1 MVVTAA
7 DHSVAAGRID
17 QVNQHLHAAP
27 RMPATWPYQVG
38 VIPSQAEWFQ
48 DRVETSR
55 LAQLLAS
62 GGTAVVES
70 ADQVPTG
77 GVLAGMGGVGKTQLA
92 AHYARTA
99 WQAGTLDLLVWITA
113 SSRSA
118 VVAGY
123 AQAAV
128 EILGA
133 DSGDPEAARTF
144 LAWLEPKPQ
153 PSPCRWLVVLDDVAD
168 PVDLR
173 GWWPPASP
181 HGRTLATTRR
191 KDAALTG
198 AGRRLIE
205 IGLFTETQAL
215 AYLTSALADHGR
227 IEPEEQLTALAR
239 DLGQLPLALSQAAA
253 YLIDAGTSCQ
263 DYRGLLADRTRSLAD
278 AAPDVLPDDQT
289 HTVAAAWSLSLDR
302 ADTLRPAGLARPVLQ
317 LASAM
322 DPNGIPE
329 HALTSQ
335 PSLTYLTTH
344 RACSDGDQAEHNVSS
359 DEARAALR
367 VLHRLSLIEHSPDAI
382 HPRVRV
388 HQLIQ
393 RVTRESL
400 SPIDHADA
408 TRSAADSLLA
418 TVSKFRDDRVNRR
431 HFLANSQAV
440 IQNAQ
445 SDLWSPEPHPLLAL
459 FGASLGADYQ
469 FDAALDHFRQLVDAT
484 NRRLG
489 ADSQHTLA
497 MRYNLAYWQW
507 RAGDLSG
514 ASAALEDLLGD
525 TRRVVGLSDHLTLAT
540 RRVLANVR
548 GEAGGVST
556 AIAELAEVLEDAVK
570 DHGATDPFS
579 MDVRHN
585 LSYWQGLAGDTT
597 LATDGIK
604 EVLSMRHQ
612 EINPERMTEE
622 EFEAILSGLTSLI
635 EQRGR
640 AGDAAGAVD
649 QYAELVDGLGQYLG
663 LNHGTVRSLRT
674 SLAWWKGCSGD
685 ISGAIAD
692 YTALLE
698 GESDLEAHHPNIR
711 ALLHNLGYWKG
722 KSGDLA
728 GAIAI
733 LSDLLERGLRELGPN
748 HPDVRL
754 TRLALTQFHWAAG
767 TVLKLPPRYR

>member
-1 MVVTAA
+1 MV
-7 DHSVAAGRID
+7 
-17 QVNQHLHAAP
+17 
-27 RMPATWPYQVG
+27 
-38 VIPSQAEWFQ
+38 
-48 DRVETSR
+48 
-55 LAQLLAS
+55 
-62 GGTAVVES
+62 
-70 ADQVPTG
+70 
-77 GVLAGMGGVGKTQLA
+77 KTQLA

-133 DSGDPEAARTF
+133 DPGDLEAARTF

-227 IEPEEQLTALAR
+227 IEPEDELTALAD
-239 DLGQLPLALSQAAA
+239 DLGHLPLALSQAAA
-253 YLIDAGTSCQ
+253 YLIDAGISCRE
-263 DYRGLLADRTRSLAD
+263 YRGLLADRTRSLAD

-302 ADTLRPAGLARPVLQ
+302 ADTLRPAGLARPALQ

-329 HALTSQ
+329 HVLTSQ
-335 PSLTYLTTH
+335 PTLTYLTAH
-344 RACSDGDQAEHNVSS
+344 RACSDGDQAENSVSGN
-359 DEARAALR
+359 EARAALR
-367 VLHRLSLIEHSPDAI
+367 VLHRLSLIEHSPDTT
-382 HPRVRV
+382 HPRIRV

-393 RVTRESL
+393 RATRESL

-408 TRSAADSLLA
+408 IRSAADSLLA
-418 TVSKFRDDRVNRR
+418 TVNECRDDRDNRGE
-431 HFLANSQAV
+431 FLSNAQAV

-445 SDLWSPEPHPLLAL
+445 GDLWDPEPHPLLL
-459 FGASLGADYQ
+459 RFGASLGADCQ
-469 FDAALDHFRQLVDAT
+469 FDAALDHFRQLVEAA

-489 ADSQHTLA
+489 VDSQHTLA
-497 MRYNLAYWQW
+497 MRYNLSYWQL
-507 RAGDLSG
+507 RAGDLSD
-514 ASAALEDLLGD
+514 AAAALEDLLGD
-525 TRRVVGLSDHLTLAT
+525 AQRVVGSTDHLTLAT
-540 RRVLANVR
+540 RRVLANVK
-548 GEAGGVST
+548 GEAGEVAT
-556 AIAELAEVLEDAVK
+556 AIAELAEVLEDAMK
-570 DHGATDPFS
+570 AHGAKDPFTL
-579 MDVRHN
+579 DVRHN
-585 LSYWQGLAGDTT
+585 LSHWQGLAGDST
-597 LATDGIK
+597 LATDGIR
-604 EVLSMRHQ
+604 EVLSIRHQ
-612 EINPERMTEE
+612 KIDTERMTEE

-649 QYAELVDGLGQYLG
+649 QYAELVKGLGQHVG

-685 ISGAIAD
+685 VSGAIAD

-698 GESDLEAHHPNIR
+698 ESDLETHHPNIR

-722 KSGDLA
+722 KSGDFS

-733 LSDLLERGLRELGPN
+733 LSALLERGLRELGPN

-754 TRLALTQFHWAAG
+754 TRLVLTKFHWASG
-767 TVLKLPPRYR
+767 TVLKLPPR

>member
-1 MVVTAA
+1 MPERIVVHAAHSSTA
-7 DHSVAAGRID
+7 VGVIY
-17 QVNQHLHAAP
+17 QAAP
-27 RMPATWPYQVG
+27 RMPATWPCQVG

-55 LAQLLAS
+55 LAQLLAG

-70 ADQVPTG
+70 ADQVPAG

-113 SSRSA
+113 GSRSA

-133 DSGDPEAARTF
+133 DPGDPEAARTF

-168 PVDLR
+168 PVDMR

-191 KDAALTG
+191 KDAALAG

-215 AYLTSALADHGR
+215 AYLTSALADYGR
-227 IEPEEQLTALAR
+227 IEPKEQLIALAH

-253 YLIDAGTSCQ
+253 YLMDAGISCRE
-263 DYRGLLADRTRSLAD
+263 YRGLLADRTRSLAD

-302 ADTLRPAGLARPVLQ
+302 ADTLRPAGLARSVLQ

-329 HALTSQ
+329 HVLTSQ
-335 PSLTYLTTH
+335 PALTYLTAH
-344 RACSDGDQAEHNVSS
+344 RACSDGDQAENSVSG

-367 VLHRLSLIEHSPDAI
+367 VLHRLSLIEHSPEAT

-393 RVTRESL
+393 RATRESL
-400 SPIDHADA
+400 SPIDHPNAI
-408 TRSAADSLLA
+408 RSAADSLLA
-418 TVSKFRDDRVNRR
+418 TVNEYRDDRANRGE
-431 HFLANSQAV
+431 FLSNAQAV

-445 SDLWSPEPHPLLAL
+445 GDLWDPKPHPLLL
-459 FGASLGADYQ
+459 RLGATLGADCQ
-469 FDAALDHFRQLVDAT
+469 FDAALDHFRQLVEAV

-489 ADSQHTLA
+489 ADSRHTLA

-507 RAGDLSG
+507 RAGDLNG
-514 ASAALEDLLGD
+514 AAAALEDLLGD
-525 TRRVVGLSDHLTLAT
+525 AQRVVGSMDHLTLAT

-548 GEAGGVST
+548 GEVGEAAT
-556 AIAELAEVLEDAVK
+556 AIAELAEVLEDSMKAR
-570 DHGATDPFS
+570 GAIDSFTL
-579 MDVRHN
+579 DVRHN
-585 LSYWQGLAGDTT
+585 LSYWRGLAGDST
-597 LATDGIK
+597 LATVGIR
-604 EVLSMRHQ
+604 EVLSIRHQ
-612 EINPERMTEE
+612 KIDTERMTEE
-622 EFEAILSGLTSLI
+622 EFEAILSGLTSLT

-649 QYAELVDGLGQYLG
+649 QYAELIEGLGQYVG

-685 ISGAIAD
+685 VSGAIAD

-698 GESDLEAHHPNIR
+698 EESDLETHHPNIR

-722 KSGDLA
+722 KSGDLS

-733 LSDLLERGLRELGPN
+733 LSDLLERGLRELGPT

-754 TRLALTQFHWAAG
+754 TRLVLTQFHWAAG
-767 TVLKLPPRYR
+767 TVLKLPPR

>member
-7 DHSVAAGRID
+7 DHSFAAGRID

-27 RMPATWPYQVG
+27 RVPATWPYQVG

-70 ADQVPTG
+70 ADQVPAG

-99 WQAGTLDLLVWITA
+99 WQAGALDVLVWITA

-133 DSGDPEAARTF
+133 DSDDPEAARTF

-198 AGRRLIE
+198 GGRRLIE
-205 IGLFTETQAL
+205 IGLFTEAQAL
-215 AYLTSALADHGR
+215 AYLTGALADHGR

-253 YLIDAGTSCQ
+253 YLIDAGISCQ
-263 DYRGLLADRTRSLAD
+263 EYRGLLADRTRSLAD

-329 HALTSQ
+329 HALSSQ
-335 PSLTYLTTH
+335 PSLTYLTAH
-344 RACSDGDQAEHNVSS
+344 RACSDGDQAEHSVSS

-400 SPIDHADA
+400 SPIDHADVI
-408 TRSAADSLLA
+408 RSTADSLLA
-418 TVSKFRDDRVNRR
+418 TVNEYRDDRVNRGD
-431 HFLANSQAV
+431 FLSNAQAV

-445 SDLWSPEPHPLLAL
+445 GDLWDSEPHPLLL
-459 FGASLGADYQ
+459 RFGASLGADCQ
-469 FDAALDHFRQLVDAT
+469 FDAALDHFRQLVEVA

-489 ADSQHTLA
+489 VDSRHTLA
-497 MRYNLAYWQW
+497 MRYNLSYWQL
-507 RAGDLSG
+507 RAGDLNS
-514 ASAALEDLLGD
+514 AAAALEDLLGD
-525 TRRVVGLSDHLTLAT
+525 AQRVVGSTDHLTLAT
-540 RRVLANVR
+540 RRVLANVK
-548 GEAGGVST
+548 GEAGEVAT
-556 AIAELAEVLEDAVK
+556 AIAELAEVLEDAMTAR
-570 DHGATDPFS
+570 GATDPFTL
-579 MDVRHN
+579 DVRHN
-585 LSYWQGLAGDTT
+585 LSHWQGLAGDST
-597 LATDGIK
+597 LAADGIR
-604 EVLSMRHQ
+604 EVLSIRHQ
-612 EINPERMTEE
+612 KIDTERMTEE
-622 EFEAILSGLTSLI
+622 EFEVILSGLTSLI
-635 EQRGR
+635 EQQGR

-649 QYAELVDGLGQYLG
+649 QYTELVEGLGHYLG
-663 LNHGTVRSLRT
+663 LNHEAVRSLRT

-692 YTALLE
+692 YTALLDE
-698 GESDLEAHHPNIR
+698 ESDLESHHPNIR
-711 ALLHNLGYWKG
+711 TLLHNLGYWKG

-728 GAIAI
+728 AAIAI

-754 TRLALTQFHWAAG
+754 TRRLLTQFHWTAG
-767 TVLKLPPRYR
+767 TVLELGPR